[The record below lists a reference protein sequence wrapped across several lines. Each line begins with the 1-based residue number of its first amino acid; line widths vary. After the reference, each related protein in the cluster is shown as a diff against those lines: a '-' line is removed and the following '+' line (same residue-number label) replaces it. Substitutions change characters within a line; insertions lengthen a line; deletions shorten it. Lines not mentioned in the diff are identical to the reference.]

1 MSVPYVEQRTQLW
14 RLADMG
20 FIFRK
25 SINFGPFRINLSK
38 NGVGMS
44 MGVPGLRYTMGQKGN
59 MLTASLPGT
68 GLSYRIN
75 ASKLERSEE
84 NEECQRADLAKIKA
98 LEASIAADLPCV
110 IAGRR
115 LQIAWLHYQANQ
127 CENAL
132 KELDQANW
140 NHPDFVMSKAMILA
154 RMGRDSEALQ
164 CMDAIAPRASEL
176 GSYIKDYCGLLVYG
190 FLEIETATPQDS
202 PEHFSCDPEGYNVFR
217 SWLQK
222 DVKQPDPAIAAKPS
236 APKVRATH
244 GKQFASLCSVLM
256 AMVIIADGK
265 VDEREFQYLQNRLA
279 SDPRFARYDNNWL
292 LDLCRRELEN
302 PSEKGPLPVA
312 DLLSKIS
319 VDLLSAADKAEALQ
333 MALGMAQSDFKIS
346 PEEIAVMRQSA
357 QILNAALPMGFDEM
371 AEN

>member
-1 MSVPYVEQRTQLW
+1 
-14 RLADMG
+14 MG
-20 FIFRK
+20 LIFRK

-84 NEECQRADLAKIKA
+84 NEECQRDDLAKIKA

-132 KELDQANW
+132 KELDLANW
-140 NHPDFVMSKAMILA
+140 NHPDFAMSKAMILA

-164 CMDAIAPRASEL
+164 CMDAIAPKASEL

-190 FLEIETATPQDS
+190 FLEIETATPQES

-222 DVKQPDPAIAAKPS
+222 DAKQPDPAIAAKPS
-236 APKVRATH
+236 VPKVRATH

-312 DLLSKIS
+312 VLLSKLS

-346 PEEIAVMRQSA
+346 PEEIAVMRQCA